1 MGNPTE
7 IPIEERLVA
16 AHGYASLAGV
26 LVSALFG
33 LAVSLKFHAPE
44 FLSQYS
50 WLTWGRLRFD
60 HTQGILY
67 GWLGNLF
74 LAFLYCAVP
83 YLTRRSVT
91 SLRLGWIIFV
101 LWNFAAVLG
110 GWTLVLAGVNQPL
123 EWAEFPLIV
132 AAIIELAW
140 VLLICQFV
148 VPFFKCA
155 ASEIYVAGW
164 YILGAIT
171 FTALAY
177 PVGNI
182 VPNLLPGAM
191 GAAFSGLWI
200 HDAVGLFVTPFAVA
214 IPYFVI
220 PAVTGRPIYSH
231 FYSMVGFWLLF
242 LVYPLNGI
250 HHYLY
255 SSLPMGAQ
263 HTAEVASI
271 YQGIDVILVVAN
283 LLLSIPLG
291 RASRAFSDVPLR
303 FIWTSIVLYLIVSLQ
318 GSVQAV
324 MSVNRYV
331 HFSDWVIGH
340 SHLAMI
346 GFASFAGM
354 GGLAHIWQRL
364 SGVRF
369 HPRMLAYSYWFLVTG
384 LALMVIDLTA
394 AGLVQ
399 ASLWQAHLPWL
410 ESVRASRPYWIF
422 RSMDGVLLVAGFAT
436 FAGSLLFGEI
446 LHPDRA
452 RVADHAED
460 ALPVGHNW
468 INTAYAT
475 TFGA

>member
-1 MGNPTE
+1 MEPSE
-7 IPIEERLVA
+7 IPIDEGLIS

-26 LVSALFG
+26 LVSVLFG
-33 LAVSLKFHAPE
+33 LAVALKFHVPE
-44 FLSQYS
+44 FLSQDS

-67 GWLGNLF
+67 AWLGNLF
-74 LAFLYCAVP
+74 LAFLYYAVP
-83 YLTRRSVT
+83 YLTRRPVT
-91 SLRLGWIIFV
+91 SVRLGWVIFV
-101 LWNFAAVLG
+101 LWNFVAVLG
-110 GWTLVLAGVNQPL
+110 GWSLVLAGVNQPL

-132 AAIIELAW
+132 AAVIEVAW
-140 VLLICQFV
+140 LLLMWQFV
-148 VPFFKCA
+148 LPFLKCG

-164 YILGAIT
+164 YILGALT

-200 HDAVGLFVTPFAVA
+200 HDAVGLFVTAFGVA
-214 IPYFVI
+214 IAYFVI
-220 PAVTGRPIYSH
+220 PAVLKRPIYSH

-242 LVYPLNGI
+242 LAYPLNGI
-250 HHYLY
+250 HHYLF

-263 HTAEVASI
+263 HTAEIASI

-283 LLLSIPLG
+283 LLLSIPI
-291 RASRAFSDVPLR
+291 AMAARAFADIPSAVGR
-303 FIWTSIVLYLIVSLQ
+303 SVVYLIAKLAGLAAS
-318 GSVQAV
+318 GESF
-324 MSVNRYV
+324 NRYV

-346 GFASFAGM
+346 GISSFAGM

-369 HPRMLAYSYWFLVTG
+369 QPLLLVYSYWLLLIGLV
-384 LALMVIDLTA
+384 LMVGDLTA

-399 ASLWQAHLPWL
+399 AGLWQSHLPWL
-410 ESVRASRPYWIF
+410 ESVRASRPYWLF
-422 RSMDGVLLVAGFAT
+422 RSMDGLLAGNRLRGVRGKPPYRT
-436 FAGSLLFGEI
+436 DPEGES
-446 LHPDRA
+446 R
-452 RVADHAED
+452 
-460 ALPVGHNW
+460 GC
-468 INTAYAT
+468 
-475 TFGA
+475 GG